1 MKNQDMKKKSKTDW
15 PRINAMKDKD
25 IDYSDIPQLD
35 AKFFEKAVIWK
46 PRKKQLTIRIDSDVY
61 DFYKSFGNKYQ
72 TRMNA
77 ILRRYMEVTQSHP
90 KEKAS

>member
-1 MKNQDMKKKSKTDW
+1 ME
-15 PRINAMKDKD
+15 A
-25 IDYSDIPQLD
+25 
-35 AKFFEKAVIWK
+35 E
-46 PRKKQLTIRIDSDVY
+46 KKQLTIRIDSDVY

-90 KEKAS
+90 KAKAS